1 MDEKQLS
8 LSIRDTDVLRIDP
21 DPKVLQ
27 RLRQSCRVSFER
39 YVDLASRSLAQLC
52 LNSASCDPLE
62 RLNQGL
68 LHRKENKAHDAYL
81 KARSE
86 LVAYVF
92 GETNSAREA
101 PYGSAL

>member
-1 MDEKQLS
+1 MS
-8 LSIRDTDVLRIDP
+8 LSVRNTDALRVNP

-27 RLRQSCRVSFER
+27 RLRQGYRVSFER
-39 YVDLASRSLAQLC
+39 YVDLASRGVANLC
-52 LNSASCDPLE
+52 LNTAPCDPLG
-62 RLNQGL
+62 RLNIGL

-86 LVAYVF
+86 LVEYIF
-92 GETNSAREA
+92 GAANAAREA